1 MRMQTFFFLLWQ
13 YSFTE
18 EEDFTFYME
27 LKLLFRF
34 PFTLKVG
41 DGAGGGG
48 ISLAGTEW
56 DKKAFK
62 IAEEVC
68 LSFDGE
74 LGIYAFRT
82 QLNATIKVRIERLT
96 NK

>member
-1 MRMQTFFFLLWQ
+1 MLL
-13 YSFTE
+13 E
-18 EEDFTFYME
+18 
-27 LKLLFRF
+27 
-34 PFTLKVG
+34 VG

-48 ISLAGTEW
+48 ISLAGTSW
-56 DKKAFK
+56 DKKALE
-62 IAEEVC
+62 IAQDIT

-82 QLNATIKVRIERLT
+82 LLNAAIQVRIERLT

>member
-1 MRMQTFFFLLWQ
+1 ML
-13 YSFTE
+13 SP
-18 EEDFTFYME
+18 
-27 LKLLFRF
+27 LKL
-34 PFTLKVG
+34 G

-48 ISLAGTEW
+48 ISLAGTGW
-56 DKKAFK
+56 DKKALE
-62 IAEEVC
+62 IAEEVA

-82 QLNATIKVRIERLT
+82 VLNGTIQVRIERLT

>member
-1 MRMQTFFFLLWQ
+1 MWSSIFFLC
-13 YSFTE
+13 
-18 EEDFTFYME
+18 
-27 LKLLFRF
+27 F
-34 PFTLKVG
+34 PFPLKVG

-48 ISLAGTEW
+48 ISLAGTGW
-56 DKKAFK
+56 DKKALE

-74 LGIYAFRT
+74 LDIYAFRT
-82 QLNATIKVRIERLT
+82 QLNATIQVRIERHT